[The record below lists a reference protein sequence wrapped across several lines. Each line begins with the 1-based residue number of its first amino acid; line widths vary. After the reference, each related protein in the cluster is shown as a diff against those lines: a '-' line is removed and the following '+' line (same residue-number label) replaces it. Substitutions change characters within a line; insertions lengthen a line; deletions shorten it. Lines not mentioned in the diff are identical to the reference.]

1 MDSPAHLNHP
11 VHLNKATYLR
21 IQLGITAEETEN
33 FGTRGIL
40 QYCVSHGQRQ
50 GSLALSFILIGER
63 TTSLL
68 CMSGYRRKFINT
80 SRYVRL
86 GAFIYNPWMFQ
97 CL

>member
-50 GSLALSFILIGER
+50 GSLALFHLDR
-63 TTSLL
+63 RMFDYSLV
-68 CMSGYRRKFINT
+68 
-80 SRYVRL
+80 YVRL
-86 GAFIYNPWMFQ
+86 
-97 CL
+97 